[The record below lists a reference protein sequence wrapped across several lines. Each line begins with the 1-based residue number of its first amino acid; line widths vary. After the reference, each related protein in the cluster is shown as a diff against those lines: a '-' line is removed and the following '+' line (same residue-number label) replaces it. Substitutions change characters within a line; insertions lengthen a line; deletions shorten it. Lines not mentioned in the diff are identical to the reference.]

1 MQHTMIRFVL
11 LLSIVI
17 TTGCTAPSFE
27 GRIDALLTP
36 YQSPQP
42 GLAMRLVRGEQV
54 VIERTIG
61 LAELNSMQTV
71 GATTNFRLAS
81 ITKHLT
87 ALAIL
92 MLIEDGRLTLDTR
105 LNEILPRFPK
115 YAERIS
121 IQHLLQHQSGLP
133 DYEPLVPLDR
143 QPRIRDQGVVNLL
156 LEVSVLDFEPGTSY
170 HYSNSGYAV
179 LAVIVETI
187 TNQAFETFLQERI
200 FNPSKMSQS
209 VAFVQGQNEIPN
221 RALGY
226 TVREAEVKETDQ
238 SAYSAVLGDGGVY
251 SSIADLTTWHRV
263 GFGRALISDHLFKAM
278 MTPAL
283 ERYGFGWRIDQ
294 FEGHTRYHHSGS
306 TSGFRNFIAHFPNID
321 LTLMLLTNRAGPDA
335 LPIGEEILRLYFEQE
350 LIQAK

>member
-1 MQHTMIRFVL
+1 MIRFVF
-11 LLSIVI
+11 VI
-17 TTGCTAPSFE
+17 SVILVTGCTAPSFE
-27 GRIDALLTP
+27 ERIDALLTP
-36 YQSPQP
+36 YQSPRP
-42 GLAMRLVRGEQV
+42 GLALRLVRGEQI

-61 LAELNSMQTV
+61 LAELDSMQTV

-92 MLIEDGRLTLDTR
+92 MLVEDGRLTLDTR
-105 LNEILPRFPK
+105 LNEVLTQFPE

-133 DYEPLVPLDR
+133 DYEPLVSLDR

-156 LEVSVLDFEPGTSY
+156 QQINQLDFEPGTSY

-179 LAVIVETI
+179 LTVIVETI
-187 TNQAFETFLQERI
+187 TGQAFETFLEERI

-209 VAFVQGQNEIPN
+209 VAFVQGQNEVLN
-221 RALGY
+221 RAMGY
-226 TVREAEVKETDQ
+226 TVRNAEIIETDQ

-251 SSIADLTTWHRV
+251 SSVADLTAWHRA
-263 GFGRALISDHLFKAM
+263 GFGRALISDRLFSAM

-306 TSGFRNFIAHFPNID
+306 TSGFRNFIAHFPDLD
-321 LTLMLLTNRAGPDA
+321 LTLIILTNRAGPDV
-335 LPIGEEILRLYFEQE
+335 LPIGEEILRLYFEQVS
-350 LIQAK
+350 I

>member
-1 MQHTMIRFVL
+1 MICFAVL
-11 LLSIVI
+11 LGVVLI
-17 TTGCTAPSFE
+17 TGCTAPSFE
-27 GRIDALLTP
+27 DRIDALLTP
-36 YQSPQP
+36 YHSPQP

-54 VIERTIG
+54 VVERTFG
-61 LAELNSMQTV
+61 LADLDSLQTV

-92 MLIEDGRLTLDTR
+92 MLIEDDRLTLDTR
-105 LNEILPRFPK
+105 LNAILPQFPE

-156 LEVSVLDFEPGTSY
+156 QEVSELDFEPGTSY

-179 LAVIVETI
+179 LAVVVETI
-187 TNQAFETFLQERI
+187 TGQAFETFLEERI
-200 FNPSKMSQS
+200 FNPSKMGQS
-209 VAFVQGQNEIPN
+209 VAHVQGQNEVLN
-221 RALGY
+221 RAMGY
-226 TVREAEVKETDQ
+226 TVDDGETTETDQ

-251 SSIADLTTWHRV
+251 SSIADLTTWHGA

-283 ERYGFGWRIDQ
+283 ERYGFGWRIDR
-294 FEGHTRYHHSGS
+294 FEGQRRYHHSGS
-306 TSGFRNFIAHFPNID
+306 TSGFRNFIAHFPDLD
-321 LTLMLLTNRAGPDA
+321 LTLVLLTNRAGPDV

-350 LIQAK
+350 SI

>member
-1 MQHTMIRFVL
+1 MIRFVF
-11 LLSIVI
+11 VI
-17 TTGCTAPSFE
+17 SVILVTGCTAPSFE
-27 GRIDALLTP
+27 ERIDALLTP
-36 YQSPQP
+36 YQSPRP
-42 GLAMRLVRGEQV
+42 GLALRLVRGEQI

-61 LAELNSMQTV
+61 LAELDSMQTV

-92 MLIEDGRLTLDTR
+92 MLVEDGRLTLDTR
-105 LNEILPRFPK
+105 LNEILPQFPE

-133 DYEPLVPLDR
+133 DYEPLVSLDR

-156 LEVSVLDFEPGTSY
+156 QQINQLDFEPGTSY

-179 LAVIVETI
+179 LTVIVETI
-187 TNQAFETFLQERI
+187 TGQAFETFLEERI

-209 VAFVQGQNEIPN
+209 VAFVQGQNEVLN
-221 RALGY
+221 RAMGY
-226 TVREAEVKETDQ
+226 TVRNAEIIETDQ

-263 GFGRALISDHLFKAM
+263 GFGRALISDRLFSAM

-283 ERYGFGWRIDQ
+283 ERYGFGWRIDH

-306 TSGFRNFIAHFPNID
+306 TSGFRNFIAHFPDLD
-321 LTLMLLTNRAGPDA
+321 LTLMLLTNRAGPDV
-335 LPIGEEILRLYFEQE
+335 LPIGEEVLRLYFEQE

>member
-1 MQHTMIRFVL
+1 MQQSMIRFVF
-11 LLSIVI
+11 VI
-17 TTGCTAPSFE
+17 SVILVTGCTAPSFE
-27 GRIDALLTP
+27 ERIDALLTP
-36 YQSPQP
+36 YQSPRP
-42 GLAMRLVRGEQV
+42 GLALRLVRGEQI

-61 LAELNSMQTV
+61 LAELDSMQTV

-92 MLIEDGRLTLDTR
+92 MLVEDGRLTLDTR
-105 LNEILPRFPK
+105 LNEVLTQFPE

-133 DYEPLVPLDR
+133 DYEPLVSLDR

-156 LEVSVLDFEPGTSY
+156 QQINQLDFEPGTSY

-179 LAVIVETI
+179 LTVIVETI
-187 TNQAFETFLQERI
+187 TGQAFETFLEERI

-209 VAFVQGQNEIPN
+209 VAFVQGQNEVLN
-221 RALGY
+221 RAMGY
-226 TVREAEVKETDQ
+226 TVRNAEIIETDQ

-263 GFGRALISDHLFKAM
+263 GFGRALISDRLFSAM

-283 ERYGFGWRIDQ
+283 ERYGFGWRIDH

-306 TSGFRNFIAHFPNID
+306 TSGFRNFIAHFPDLD
-321 LTLMLLTNRAGPDA
+321 LTLMILTNRAGPDV
-335 LPIGEEILRLYFEQE
+335 LPIGEEILRLYLEQKS
-350 LIQAK
+350 I

>member
-1 MQHTMIRFVL
+1 MIRFVF
-11 LLSIVI
+11 VI
-17 TTGCTAPSFE
+17 SVILVTGCTAPSFE
-27 GRIDALLTP
+27 ERIDALLTP
-36 YQSPQP
+36 YQSPRP
-42 GLAMRLVRGEQV
+42 GLALRLVRGEQI

-61 LAELNSMQTV
+61 LAELDSMQTV

-92 MLIEDGRLTLDTR
+92 MLVEDGRLTLDTR
-105 LNEILPRFPK
+105 LNEVLTQFPE

-133 DYEPLVPLDR
+133 DYEPLVSLDR

-156 LEVSVLDFEPGTSY
+156 QQINQLDFEPGTSY

-179 LAVIVETI
+179 LTVIVETI
-187 TNQAFETFLQERI
+187 TGQAFETFLEERI

-209 VAFVQGQNEIPN
+209 VAFVQGQNEVLN
-221 RALGY
+221 RAMGY
-226 TVREAEVKETDQ
+226 TVRNAEIIETDQ

-263 GFGRALISDHLFKAM
+263 GFGRALISDRLFSAM

-283 ERYGFGWRIDQ
+283 ERYGFGWRIDH

-306 TSGFRNFIAHFPNID
+306 TSGFRNFIAHFPDLD
-321 LTLMLLTNRAGPDA
+321 LTLMILTNRAGPDV
-335 LPIGEEILRLYFEQE
+335 LPIGEEILRLYLEQKS
-350 LIQAK
+350 I

>member
-1 MQHTMIRFVL
+1 MIRFVF
-11 LLSIVI
+11 VI
-17 TTGCTAPSFE
+17 SVILVTGCTAPSFE
-27 GRIDALLTP
+27 ERIDALLTP
-36 YQSPQP
+36 YQSPRP
-42 GLAMRLVRGEQV
+42 GLALRLVRGEQV

-61 LAELNSMQTV
+61 LAELDSMQTV

-92 MLIEDGRLTLDTR
+92 MLVEDGRLTLDTR
-105 LNEILPRFPK
+105 LNEVLTQFPE

-133 DYEPLVPLDR
+133 DYEPLVSLDR

-156 LEVSVLDFEPGTSY
+156 QQINQLDFEPGTSY

-179 LAVIVETI
+179 LTVIVETI
-187 TNQAFETFLQERI
+187 TGQAFETFLEERI

-209 VAFVQGQNEIPN
+209 VAFVQGQNEVLN
-221 RALGY
+221 RAMGY
-226 TVREAEVKETDQ
+226 TVRNAEIIETDQ

-263 GFGRALISDHLFKAM
+263 GFGRALISDRLFSAM

-283 ERYGFGWRIDQ
+283 ERYGFGWRIDH

-306 TSGFRNFIAHFPNID
+306 TSGFRNFIAHFPDLD
-321 LTLMLLTNRAGPDA
+321 LTLMILTNRAGPDV
-335 LPIGEEILRLYFEQE
+335 LPIGEEILRLYLEQKS
-350 LIQAK
+350 I

>member
-1 MQHTMIRFVL
+1 MIRFVF
-11 LLSIVI
+11 VI
-17 TTGCTAPSFE
+17 SVILVTGCTAPSFE
-27 GRIDALLTP
+27 ERIDALLTP
-36 YQSPQP
+36 YQSPRP
-42 GLAMRLVRGEQV
+42 GLALRLVRGEQI

-61 LAELNSMQTV
+61 LAELDSMQTV

-92 MLIEDGRLTLDTR
+92 MLVEDGRLTLDTR
-105 LNEILPRFPK
+105 LNEVLTQFPE

-133 DYEPLVPLDR
+133 DYEPLVSLDR

-156 LEVSVLDFEPGTSY
+156 QQINQLDFEPGTSY

-179 LAVIVETI
+179 LTVIVETI
-187 TNQAFETFLQERI
+187 TGQAFETFLEERI

-209 VAFVQGQNEIPN
+209 VAFVQGQNEVLN
-221 RALGY
+221 RAMGY
-226 TVREAEVKETDQ
+226 TVRNAEIIETDQ

-263 GFGRALISDHLFKAM
+263 GFGRALISDRLFSAM

-306 TSGFRNFIAHFPNID
+306 TSGFRNFIAHFPD
-321 LTLMLLTNRAGPDA
+321 LGLTLMLLTNRAGPDA

>member
-1 MQHTMIRFVL
+1 MIRFVF
-11 LLSIVI
+11 VI
-17 TTGCTAPSFE
+17 SVILVTGCTAPSFE
-27 GRIDALLTP
+27 ERIDALLTP
-36 YQSPQP
+36 YQSPRP
-42 GLAMRLVRGEQV
+42 GLALRLVRGEQI

-61 LAELNSMQTV
+61 LAELDSMQNV

-92 MLIEDGRLTLDTR
+92 MLVEDGRLTLDTR
-105 LNEILPRFPK
+105 LNEVLTQFPE

-133 DYEPLVPLDR
+133 DYEPLVSLDR

-156 LEVSVLDFEPGTSY
+156 QQINQLDFEPGTSY

-179 LAVIVETI
+179 LTVIVETI
-187 TNQAFETFLQERI
+187 TGQAFETFLEERI

-209 VAFVQGQNEIPN
+209 VAFVQGQNEVLN
-221 RALGY
+221 RAMGY
-226 TVREAEVKETDQ
+226 TVRNAEIIETDQ

-263 GFGRALISDHLFKAM
+263 GFGRALISDRLFSAM

-283 ERYGFGWRIDQ
+283 ERYGFGWRIDH

-306 TSGFRNFIAHFPNID
+306 TSGFRNFIAHFPDLD
-321 LTLMLLTNRAGPDA
+321 LTLMLLTNRAGPDV
-335 LPIGEEILRLYFEQE
+335 LPIGEEVLRLYFEQE
-350 LIQAK
+350 SIQAK

>member
-11 LLSIVI
+11 LFSIVLV
-17 TTGCTAPSFE
+17 TGCSAPSFE
-27 GRIDALLTP
+27 DRIDALLTP

-42 GLAMRLVRGEQV
+42 GLAMRLVRGEQIV
-54 VIERTIG
+54 VERTIG
-61 LAELNSMQTV
+61 FADLDSLQTV
-71 GATTNFRLAS
+71 GTTTNFRLAS

-105 LNEILPRFPK
+105 LNAILPQFPE

-133 DYEPLVPLDR
+133 DYEPLVTRD
-143 QPRIRDQGVVNLL
+143 QHPRIRDQGVVTLL
-156 LEVSVLDFEPGTSY
+156 FEVSELDFEPGTSY
-170 HYSNSGYAV
+170 HYSNSGYAL

-187 TNQAFETFLQERI
+187 AGQPFETFLEERI
-200 FNPSKMSQS
+200 FNPSKMNQT
-209 VAFVQGQNEIPN
+209 VAFVQGQNEVLN
-221 RALGY
+221 RAMGY
-226 TVREAEVKETDQ
+226 TVDDGGTTETDQ

-251 SSIADLTTWHRV
+251 SSIADLTTWHRA
-263 GFGRALISDHLFKAM
+263 GFGRSLISDQLFKAM

-283 ERYGFGWRIDQ
+283 ERYGFGWRVDQ
-294 FEGHTRYHHSGS
+294 FEGQRRYHHSGS
-306 TSGFRNFIAHFPNID
+306 TSGFRNFIAHFPDLD
-321 LTLMLLTNRAGPDA
+321 LTLMLLTNRAGPDV

-350 LIQAK
+350 SI

>member
-1 MQHTMIRFVL
+1 MQQSMIRFVF
-11 LLSIVI
+11 VI
-17 TTGCTAPSFE
+17 SVILVTGCTAPSFE
-27 GRIDALLTP
+27 ERIDALLTP
-36 YQSPQP
+36 YQSPRP
-42 GLAMRLVRGEQV
+42 GLALRLVRGEQI

-92 MLIEDGRLTLDTR
+92 MLVEDGRLTLDTR
-105 LNEILPRFPK
+105 LNEVLTQFPE

-133 DYEPLVPLDR
+133 DYEPLVSLDR

-156 LEVSVLDFEPGTSY
+156 QQINQLDFEPGTSY

-179 LAVIVETI
+179 LTVIVETI
-187 TNQAFETFLQERI
+187 TGQAFETFLEERI

-209 VAFVQGQNEIPN
+209 VAFVQGQNEVLN
-221 RALGY
+221 RAMGY
-226 TVREAEVKETDQ
+226 TVRNAEIIETDQ

-263 GFGRALISDHLFKAM
+263 GFGRALISDRLFSAM

-283 ERYGFGWRIDQ
+283 ERYGFGWRIDH

-306 TSGFRNFIAHFPNID
+306 TSGFRNFIAHFPDLD
-321 LTLMLLTNRAGPDA
+321 LTLMILTNRAGPDV
-335 LPIGEEILRLYFEQE
+335 LPIGEEILRLYLEQKS
-350 LIQAK
+350 I

>member
-1 MQHTMIRFVL
+1 MQQSMIRFVF
-11 LLSIVI
+11 VI
-17 TTGCTAPSFE
+17 SVILVTGCTAPSFE
-27 GRIDALLTP
+27 ERIDALLTP
-36 YQSPQP
+36 YQSPRP
-42 GLAMRLVRGEQV
+42 GLALRLVRGEQV

-61 LAELNSMQTV
+61 LAELDSMQTV

-92 MLIEDGRLTLDTR
+92 MLVEDGRLTLDTR
-105 LNEILPRFPK
+105 LNEILPQFPE
-115 YAERIS
+115 YAKRIS

-133 DYEPLVPLDR
+133 DYEPLVSLDR

-156 LEVSVLDFEPGTSY
+156 QQINQLDFEPGTSY

-179 LAVIVETI
+179 LTVIVETI
-187 TNQAFETFLQERI
+187 TGQAFETFLEERI

-209 VAFVQGQNEIPN
+209 VAFVQGQNEVLN
-221 RALGY
+221 RAMGY
-226 TVREAEVKETDQ
+226 TVRNAEIIETDQ

-263 GFGRALISDHLFKAM
+263 GFGRALISDRLFSAM

-283 ERYGFGWRIDQ
+283 ERYGFGWRIDH

-306 TSGFRNFIAHFPNID
+306 TSGFRNFIAHFPDLD
-321 LTLMLLTNRAGPDA
+321 LTLMILTNRAGPDV
-335 LPIGEEILRLYFEQE
+335 LPIGEEILRLYLEQKS
-350 LIQAK
+350 I

>member
-1 MQHTMIRFVL
+1 MQQSMIRFVF
-11 LLSIVI
+11 VI
-17 TTGCTAPSFE
+17 SVILVTGCTAPSFE
-27 GRIDALLTP
+27 ERIDALLTP
-36 YQSPQP
+36 YQSPRP
-42 GLAMRLVRGEQV
+42 GLALRLVRGEQI

-61 LAELNSMQTV
+61 LAELDSMQTV

-92 MLIEDGRLTLDTR
+92 MLVEDGRLTLDTR
-105 LNEILPRFPK
+105 LNEVLTQFPE

-133 DYEPLVPLDR
+133 DYEPLVSLDR

-156 LEVSVLDFEPGTSY
+156 QQINQLDFEPGTSY

-179 LAVIVETI
+179 LTVIVETI
-187 TNQAFETFLQERI
+187 TGQAFETFLEERI
-200 FNPSKMSQS
+200 FDPSKMSQS
-209 VAFVQGQNEIPN
+209 VAFVQGQNEVLN
-221 RALGY
+221 RAMGY
-226 TVREAEVKETDQ
+226 TVRNAEIIETDQ

-263 GFGRALISDHLFKAM
+263 GFGRALISDRLFSAM

-283 ERYGFGWRIDQ
+283 ERYGFGWRIDH

-306 TSGFRNFIAHFPNID
+306 TSGFRNFIAHFPDLD
-321 LTLMLLTNRAGPDA
+321 LTLMLLTNRAGPDV
-335 LPIGEEILRLYFEQE
+335 LPIGEEVLRLYFEQE

>member
-1 MQHTMIRFVL
+1 MIRFVF
-11 LLSIVI
+11 VI
-17 TTGCTAPSFE
+17 SVILVTGCTAPSFE
-27 GRIDALLTP
+27 ERIDALLTP
-36 YQSPQP
+36 YQSPRP
-42 GLAMRLVRGEQV
+42 GLALRLVRGEQI

-61 LAELNSMQTV
+61 LAELDSMQNV

-92 MLIEDGRLTLDTR
+92 MLVEDGRLTLDTR
-105 LNEILPRFPK
+105 LNEVLTQFPE

-133 DYEPLVPLDR
+133 DYEPLVSLDR

-156 LEVSVLDFEPGTSY
+156 QQINQLDFEPGTSY

-179 LAVIVETI
+179 LTVIVETI
-187 TNQAFETFLQERI
+187 TGQAFETFLEERI

-209 VAFVQGQNEIPN
+209 VAFVQGQNEVLN
-221 RALGY
+221 RAMGY
-226 TVREAEVKETDQ
+226 TVRNAEIIETDQ

-263 GFGRALISDHLFKAM
+263 GFGRVLISDRLFSAM

-306 TSGFRNFIAHFPNID
+306 TSGFRNFIAHFPDLD
-321 LTLMLLTNRAGPDA
+321 LTLIILTNRAGPDV
-335 LPIGEEILRLYFEQE
+335 LPIGEEILRLYFEQVS
-350 LIQAK
+350 I

>member
-1 MQHTMIRFVL
+1 MQQSMIRFVF
-11 LLSIVI
+11 VI
-17 TTGCTAPSFE
+17 SVILVTGCTAPSFE
-27 GRIDALLTP
+27 ERIDALLTP
-36 YQSPQP
+36 YQSPRP
-42 GLAMRLVRGEQV
+42 GLALRLVRGEQI

-61 LAELNSMQTV
+61 LAELDSMQTV

-92 MLIEDGRLTLDTR
+92 MLVEDGRLTLDTR
-105 LNEILPRFPK
+105 LNEVLTQFPE

-133 DYEPLVPLDR
+133 DYEPLVSLDR

-156 LEVSVLDFEPGTSY
+156 QQINQLDFEPGTSY

-179 LAVIVETI
+179 LTVIVETI
-187 TNQAFETFLQERI
+187 TGQAFETFLEERI

-209 VAFVQGQNEIPN
+209 VAFVQGQNEVLN
-221 RALGY
+221 RAMGY
-226 TVREAEVKETDQ
+226 TVRNAEIIETDQ

-263 GFGRALISDHLFKAM
+263 GFGRALISDRLFSAM

-306 TSGFRNFIAHFPNID
+306 TSGFRNFIAHFPDLD
-321 LTLMLLTNRAGPDA
+321 LTLIILTNRAGPDV
-335 LPIGEEILRLYFEQE
+335 LPIGEEILRLYFEQVS
-350 LIQAK
+350 I

>member
-1 MQHTMIRFVL
+1 MIRFVF
-11 LLSIVI
+11 VI
-17 TTGCTAPSFE
+17 SVILVTGCTAPSFE
-27 GRIDALLTP
+27 ERIDALLTP
-36 YQSPQP
+36 YQSPRP
-42 GLAMRLVRGEQV
+42 GLALRLVRGEQV

-92 MLIEDGRLTLDTR
+92 MLVEDGRLTLDTR
-105 LNEILPRFPK
+105 LNEVLTQFPE

-133 DYEPLVPLDR
+133 DYEPLVSLDR

-156 LEVSVLDFEPGTSY
+156 QQINQLDFEPGTSY

-179 LAVIVETI
+179 LTVIVETI
-187 TNQAFETFLQERI
+187 TGQAFETFLEERI

-209 VAFVQGQNEIPN
+209 VAFVQGQNEVLN
-221 RALGY
+221 RAMGY
-226 TVREAEVKETDQ
+226 TVRNAEIIETDQ

-263 GFGRALISDHLFKAM
+263 GFGRALISDRLFSAM

-283 ERYGFGWRIDQ
+283 ERYGFGWRIDH

-306 TSGFRNFIAHFPNID
+306 TSGFRNFIAHFPDLD
-321 LTLMLLTNRAGPDA
+321 LTLMILTNRAGPDV
-335 LPIGEEILRLYFEQE
+335 LPIGEEILRLYLEQKS
-350 LIQAK
+350 I

>member
-1 MQHTMIRFVL
+1 MQQSMIRFVF
-11 LLSIVI
+11 VI
-17 TTGCTAPSFE
+17 SVILVTGCTAPSFE
-27 GRIDALLTP
+27 ERIDALLTP
-36 YQSPQP
+36 YQSPRP
-42 GLAMRLVRGEQV
+42 GLALRLVRGEQI

-61 LAELNSMQTV
+61 LAELDSMQTV

-92 MLIEDGRLTLDTR
+92 MLVEDGRLTLDTR
-105 LNEILPRFPK
+105 LNEVLTQFPE

-133 DYEPLVPLDR
+133 DYEPLVSLDR

-156 LEVSVLDFEPGTSY
+156 QQINQLDFEPGTSY

-179 LAVIVETI
+179 LTVIVETI
-187 TNQAFETFLQERI
+187 TGQAFETFLEERI

-209 VAFVQGQNEIPN
+209 VAFVQGQNEVLN
-221 RALGY
+221 RAMGY
-226 TVREAEVKETDQ
+226 TVRNAEIIETDQ

-251 SSIADLTTWHRV
+251 SSVADLTAWHRA
-263 GFGRALISDHLFKAM
+263 GFGRALISDRLFSAM

-306 TSGFRNFIAHFPNID
+306 TSGFRNFIAHFPDLD
-321 LTLMLLTNRAGPDA
+321 LTLIILTNRAGPDV
-335 LPIGEEILRLYFEQE
+335 LPIGEEILRLYFEQVS
-350 LIQAK
+350 I